1 MSAATEILVP
11 GTAGEG
17 EALVLT
23 APISFWGGVDPKTG
37 RIADVRHPH
46 QGYVLARKL
55 LVLPATIGSSTPS
68 AVLREL
74 GHTGRAPAAL
84 VLHEPDAILLLGLI
98 VAREMSWQ
106 TPIAVRLE
114 RDQFDSFRG
123 GQVAV
128 GADGSIL
135 RSLGILD
142 GPPCAFSFAGGQG
155 TTRCTSQRSS
165 TSPGTASISTAGSG
179 TAAKTMQCWRR
190 RVGLHPPMRTR
201 PIISPSPGWSR
212 SMGR

>member
-37 RIADVRHPH
+37 RIADVRHPQH
-46 QGYVLARKL
+46 GEVIAGKVLF
-55 LVLPATIGSSTPS
+55 LPGTIGSSSAS
-68 AVLREL
+68 AVLMEL
-74 GHTGRAPAAL
+74 VHNGRAPAAL

-123 GQVAV
+123 GQVAIS
-128 GADGSIL
+128 ADGSIL
-135 RSLGILD
+135 RRLAILD
-142 GPPCAFSFAGGQG
+142 GPS
-155 TTRCTSQRSS
+155 
-165 TSPGTASISTAGSG
+165 
-179 TAAKTMQCWRR
+179 
-190 RVGLHPPMRTR
+190 
-201 PIISPSPGWSR
+201 
-212 SMGR
+212 